1 MPNNAYGSLINLHL
15 IVPFTICQWYV
26 ALQDWL
32 LEALEAGWNQLI
44 ERHES
49 LRTVFHEVNGQPVQ
63 QIEPY
68 AFQSI
73 PKTDLTMLSS
83 EDQEEEVKRL
93 IQQETEVPFDLTE
106 GPLIRT
112 SILHVG
118 EEEWILLCTL
128 HHIISDGWSMGIL
141 LEEWMAFYEKQRM
154 ER

>member
-1 MPNNAYGSLINLHL
+1 MKRGEAIPLSYAQQRLWFIDQFTPNSALYNMPMVCRLTGN
-15 IVPFTICQWYV
+15 
-26 ALQDWL
+26 WL
-32 LEALEAGWNQLI
+32 LEALETGWNQLI

-49 LRTVFHEVNGQPVQ
+49 LRTVFQEVNGQPVQ

-106 GPLIRT
+106 GINQDKYFARGRGRMDTPLYST
-112 SILHVG
+112 SYHFR
-118 EEEWILLCTL
+118 
-128 HHIISDGWSMGIL
+128 
-141 LEEWMAFYEKQRM
+141 WMVNGNPT
-154 ER
+154 

>member
-1 MPNNAYGSLINLHL
+1 M
-15 IVPFTICQWYV
+15 
-26 ALQDWL
+26 
-32 LEALEAGWNQLI
+32 
-44 ERHES
+44 
-49 LRTVFHEVNGQPVQ
+49 NGQPVQ

-73 PKTDLTMLSS
+73 PKTDLTMLSP
-83 EDQEEEVKRL
+83 EDREEEVKRL

-141 LEEWMAFYEKQRM
+141 LEEWMAFYEKATDGKVAELEPLPVQYADFAQWQKDG
-154 ER
+154 

>member
-1 MPNNAYGSLINLHL
+1 M
-15 IVPFTICQWYV
+15 
-26 ALQDWL
+26 
-32 LEALEAGWNQLI
+32 
-44 ERHES
+44 
-49 LRTVFHEVNGQPVQ
+49 NGQPVQ

-83 EDQEEEVKRL
+83 EDQEEVKRL

-128 HHIISDGWSMGIL
+128 HHIM
-141 LEEWMAFYEKQRM
+141 
-154 ER
+154 

>member
-15 IVPFTICQWYV
+15 IVPFTIYQWY
-26 ALQDWL
+26 AAYRNWL
-32 LEALEAGWNQLI
+32 LEALETGWNQLI

-106 GPLIRT
+106 I
-112 SILHVG
+112 H
-118 EEEWILLCTL
+118 
-128 HHIISDGWSMGIL
+128 
-141 LEEWMAFYEKQRM
+141 
-154 ER
+154 

>member
-15 IVPFTICQWYV
+15 IVP
-26 ALQDWL
+26 LQYTNGMPPYRNWL
-32 LEALEAGWNQLI
+32 LEALETGWNQLI

-83 EDQEEEVKRL
+83 EDQEEVKRL
-93 IQQETEVPFDLTE
+93 IQQETVPFDLTE
-106 GPLIRT
+106 GPLIRQVFCT
-112 SILHVG
+112 WRG
-118 EEEWILLCTL
+118 RMDTLCTL

-141 LEEWMAFYEKQRM
+141 LEEWMAFMRKQRM
-154 ER
+154 KGSGT

>member
-1 MPNNAYGSLINLHL
+1 MPPYRN
-15 IVPFTICQWYV
+15 
-26 ALQDWL
+26 WL
-32 LEALEAGWNQLI
+32 LEALETGWNQLI

-106 GPLIRT
+106 GPLIRA
-112 SILHVG
+112 SILRGRGRMDTPLYSTSYHFR
-118 EEEWILLCTL
+118 
-128 HHIISDGWSMGIL
+128 
-141 LEEWMAFYEKQRM
+141 WMVNGNPT
-154 ER
+154 